1 MSTRKIGGFNQQH
14 PKARQ
19 PVTWTE
25 KDQAALDKLMSASYA
40 LTKPELARLHNLL
53 AKKRKANP

>member
-1 MSTRKIGGFNQQH
+1 MSLKKGGGFNQQF

-19 PVTWTE
+19 PVSWTP

-40 LTKPELARLHNLL
+40 LTKPELARLRNLI
-53 AKKRKANP
+53 AKRKAAQP